1 MKRDEERVARLLK
14 AELPSEEEMELA
26 RLEVL
31 QRLRSPGA
39 PAEVSNDQGLKLP
52 ADEVS
57 TEILEDPNWSRSARQ
72 WWQIHPIWLTAVLV
86 IVALLSIP
94 LARRFV
100 ANRNVYAIVE
110 NEAGPRYRVV
120 AGQNVVTDVWTRLTV
135 TLPDGSRVEMRPQSQ
150 LSVNAAADG
159 LRVRLDRGGIIVN
172 AARQR
177 SGHLYVDTKDVA
189 LSVVGTVFVVGVE
202 EAGSRVGVLEGK
214 VQVKQGG
221 LTKMLMPPEQMV
233 TNPLMELPPLRE
245 QVAWSRYAQE
255 HLALLP
261 KEAAPVVAKQ
271 AEKPVETP
279 QAHAPLEPP
288 QSNPPTP
295 AASRPQFEVASVK
308 RNNSGRQVARF
319 NGGAGRWTA
328 TNALV
333 SVLIKIAY
341 RVQDFQII
349 GAPAWISSER
359 YDIEA
364 KGEGNLGNNE
374 INAPMLQALIEERF
388 KAAVHGETRDMPVYF
403 LTVAKSGSK
412 LKASQCITKD
422 PNTPVPP
429 GQPRPSFC
437 GNGTVDYG
445 LIRVTGTRL
454 QYLADNLSGL
464 LKRKVLDNT
473 GLAGQ
478 FDVDLKWT
486 PDLTTPGSNP
496 ASASDGGPSI
506 FTAIEE
512 QLGLKLESGRA
523 PIDVLVI
530 DHIDHASNN

>member
-1 MKRDEERVARLLK
+1 
-14 AELPSEEEMELA
+14 
-26 RLEVL
+26 
-31 QRLRSPGA
+31 
-39 PAEVSNDQGLKLP
+39 
-52 ADEVS
+52 
-57 TEILEDPNWSRSARQ
+57 
-72 WWQIHPIWLTAVLV
+72 
-86 IVALLSIP
+86 
-94 LARRFV
+94 
-100 ANRNVYAIVE
+100 
-110 NEAGPRYRVV
+110 
-120 AGQNVVTDVWTRLTV
+120 
-135 TLPDGSRVEMRPQSQ
+135 MRPQSQ
-150 LSVNAAADG
+150 LSVNDAADG
-159 LRVRLDRGGIIVN
+159 LRVQLDRGGIIVN
-172 AARQR
+172 AAKQR
-177 SGHLYVDTKDVA
+177 TGHLYVDTKDVSV
-189 LSVVGTVFVVGVE
+189 SVVGTVFLVGVE
-202 EAGSRVGVLEGK
+202 DAGSRVAVLEGK

-221 LTKMLMPPEQMV
+221 LTKMLLPPEQMA

-245 QVAWSRYAQE
+245 QVSWSRYAKE

-261 KEAAPVVAKQ
+261 QEAAPVVAKQ
-271 AEKPVETP
+271 AEKPAEVVKP
-279 QAHAPLEPP
+279 PAPLKPP

-319 NGGAGRWTA
+319 SGGAGRWTA

-364 KGEGNLGNNE
+364 TGEGNLDNKE

-388 KAAVHGETRDMPVYF
+388 KAAVHGETRDLPVYF

-412 LKASQCITKD
+412 LKASQCITRD

-429 GQPRPSFC
+429 SQPRPSFC

-445 LIRVTGTRL
+445 FIRVTGTRL
-454 QYLADNLSGL
+454 QNLADNLSGL
-464 LKRKVLDNT
+464 LNRKVLDNT
-473 GLAGQ
+473 GLAGL

-486 PDLTTPGSNP
+486 PDQAPP
-496 ASASDGGPSI
+496 DGGPSI

-512 QLGLKLESGRA
+512 QLGLKLESGKA

-530 DHIDHASNN
+530 DRIDHASNN